1 MVNFEAVQKWG
12 HGRIW
17 DPYVSKKGVQ
27 TVNQDLCFWYAY
39 GSEMA
44 AVAAVADT
52 WLAAFSSLSPILHV
66 PLHKPLIGS
75 DSEISKWKEFH
86 GAFLV
91 ACK

>member
-17 DPYVSKKGVQ
+17 DPCVSKKGVQ

-52 WLAAFSSLSPILHV
+52 WLAAF
-66 PLHKPLIGS
+66 
-75 DSEISKWKEFH
+75 
-86 GAFLV
+86 
-91 ACK
+91 